1 MNRSET
7 ARFLR
12 VSEDTLE
19 RWVRQGLIRSLD
31 RHGHDFDRDELARWA
46 RDRGMRIDADQA
58 LQPGKKEAAL
68 VGAIERGAVTAGV
81 KATSARN
88 AIQVAIESLSQLSPR
103 LRARLLGEVLE
114 RERMAS
120 TALGEGIAVPHPREP
135 LGDALEQPLISLVL
149 LDTPL
154 DWAAIDGELVH
165 TVALLASPTAS
176 AHLEILSQIG
186 RAVRFAEVGRLLR
199 SRPEKSA
206 LIDGLRAFIEEKD
219 A

>member
-1 MNRSET
+1 MNRIEA

-12 VSEDTLE
+12 VADGTLE

-31 RHGHDFDRDELARWA
+31 RYGHDFDRDELARWA
-46 RDRGMRIDADQA
+46 RDRGMQIDPHPV
-58 LQPGKKEAAL
+58 LRPGKKEAAL

-81 KATSARN
+81 EVSSAMD
-88 AIQVAIESLSQLSPR
+88 AIHVAIESLSQLAPG
-103 LRARLLGEVLE
+103 LRARLLEEVLE

-154 DWAAIDGELVH
+154 DWAAVDGRLVH
-165 TVALLASPTAS
+165 TVALLASPTAGV
-176 AHLEILSQIG
+176 HLEILSQIG
-186 RAVRFAEVGRLLR
+186 RAVRSAGVVRLLR
-199 SRPEKSA
+199 SCPAKPA
-206 LIDGLRAFIEEKD
+206 LIDGLRMLIEEKEV
-219 A
+219 